1 MKRRWI
7 ILIASLVLQ
16 VILGGIYAWSIFIPS
31 LQKLYEIS
39 TSKSSFIFGLTIFIF
54 TLTMIFAGKII
65 HKIGPRFTALIGAT
79 FYAAGF
85 LLASFSGGNY
95 YIILIGI
102 GIITGIGI
110 GFGYICPLTTCIKW
124 FPKQKGLI
132 TGLAVAG
139 FGGGAILLTRHV
151 SFLLNMGLDTLEIF
165 RNIAIVTGI
174 PALIAASLLT
184 NPPDYP
190 VVKEKAGQSMMDL
203 LKNRVILAAIIGI
216 FSGTFGGLMVVSNIK
231 VIGLTS
237 QLAENYAILSISLFA
252 IGNALGRIIW
262 GSVFDRVGR
271 IAIPVSLTLLG
282 LSSLLLLVSS
292 PLIFNLGALITGI
305 AFGGCFVLYFLRVE
319 ARFGDLVAQIY
330 PYIFLFYGMS
340 AIFGPMLGGWIFDQ
354 TGTYILAIIG
364 MLLLNLIGAFLVVRI
379 DHKTD

>member
-1 MKRRWI
+1 
-7 ILIASLVLQ
+7 
-16 VILGGIYAWSIFIPS
+16 
-31 LQKLYEIS
+31 
-39 TSKSSFIFGLTIFIF
+39 
-54 TLTMIFAGKII
+54 
-65 HKIGPRFTALIGAT
+65 
-79 FYAAGF
+79 
-85 LLASFSGGNY
+85 
-95 YIILIGI
+95 
-102 GIITGIGI
+102 
-110 GFGYICPLTTCIKW
+110 
-124 FPKQKGLI
+124 
-132 TGLAVAG
+132 
-139 FGGGAILLTRHV
+139 
-151 SFLLNMGLDTLEIF
+151 
-165 RNIAIVTGI
+165 
-174 PALIAASLLT
+174 
-184 NPPDYP
+184 
-190 VVKEKAGQSMMDL
+190 
-203 LKNRVILAAIIGI
+203 
-216 FSGTFGGLMVVSNIK
+216 MVVSNIK

-262 GSVFDRVGR
+262 GTVFDRVGR

-364 MLLLNLIGAFLVVRI
+364 MLLLNLIGAFLVVKI

>member
-7 ILIASLVLQ
+7 ILMASLVFQ

-31 LQKLYEIS
+31 LQRLYDIS
-39 TSKSSFIFGLTIFIF
+39 TSKSSFIFGLTIFVF
-54 TLTMIFAGKII
+54 TLTMIFAGKVLN
-65 HKIGPRFTALIGAT
+65 KIGPRFTAIIGAT

-151 SFLLNMGLDTLEIF
+151 SFLLNMGLDTLDIF
-165 RNIAIVTGI
+165 QNIAVVAGI

-184 NPPDYP
+184 NPPDYR
-190 VVKEKAGQSMMDL
+190 VAKEKAAQNIMTL
-203 LKNRVILAAIIGI
+203 LKNRVTLAAIIGI

-262 GSVFDRVGR
+262 GTVFDRVGR

-282 LSSLLLLVSS
+282 LSSLLLLLSS
-292 PLIFNLGALITGI
+292 PVLFNLGALITGI
-305 AFGGCFVLYFLRVE
+305 AFGGCFVLYFLRIE
-319 ARFGDLVAQIY
+319 DRFGDLVAQIY

-354 TGTYILAIIG
+354 TGTYILAIIV
-364 MLLLNLIGAFLVVRI
+364 MLLLNLSGGFLVVRI
-379 DHKTD
+379 DQQN